1 MSDRIY
7 SFLGLAAKAGKLI
20 SGDEAC
26 ERALKAERIYLI
38 IISEDAS
45 GNTKN
50 KFINMCR
57 YRNTALRVFGE
68 KEKLGRFIG
77 KDVRSV
83 IAVADKNFAGHL
95 MEMIDDRGTE
105 YGGV

>member
-7 SFLGLAAKAGKLI
+7 SFLGLAARAGKLT

-26 ERALKAERIYLI
+26 ERALKAGKVYLI
-38 IISEDAS
+38 VVSEDAS
-45 GNTKN
+45 DNTKK
-50 KFINMCR
+50 KFREMCR
-57 YRNTALRVFGE
+57 YRNTALRFFGE
-68 KEKLGRFIG
+68 KEKLGKFIG

-83 IAVADKNFAGHL
+83 VAVADKNFAGHL
-95 MEMIDDRGTE
+95 VEMIDDRGTE